1 MERTGSTMIEI
12 NNISYQYNAE
22 CPDEVKALNGVSL
35 SIKKGDFVCILGHN
49 GSGKSTLAKHLN
61 ALLMPVLGDVL
72 IDGINTRSEKELWQI
87 RKKVGFVFQNP
98 DSQLVAPTVEE
109 ELAFGPENIGIP
121 REEILSRI
129 DKALEIIGLVRYRT
143 SPPHLL
149 SGGQKQRVAIAS
161 VLTMDPEY
169 LVLDEPTAML
179 DPLGQSEVLNTLKEL
194 NENRNITVILVTQN
208 MSDTVFA
215 KRVIVMNGGEV
226 VLDDSPQEVFSRIEL
241 LRSYSLEAPP
251 MALLSHELRKSKI
264 AVSPGILTVQDMAEA
279 LQSL

>member
-1 MERTGSTMIEI
+1 MIEI
-12 NNISYQYNAE
+12 KDVSHQYNVE
-22 CPDEVKALNGVSL
+22 SPDEVKALDRVSL
-35 SIKKGDFVCILGHN
+35 TIQKGDFVCILGHN
-49 GSGKSTLAKHLN
+49 GSGKSTLAKHMN
-61 ALLMPVLGDVL
+61 ALLLPSRGDVL
-72 IDGINTRSEKELWQI
+72 IDGISTKSEKELWQI

-129 DKALEIIGLVRYRT
+129 DKALEIIGLARYRT

-161 VLTMDPEY
+161 VLTMNPEY

-179 DPLGQSEVLNTLKEL
+179 DPLGQSEVLNTLREL
-194 NENRNITVILVTQN
+194 NLNRNITIILVTQN
-208 MSDTVFA
+208 MSDTVYA
-215 KRVIVMNGGEV
+215 KRVIVMNAGTV
-226 VLDDSPQEVFSRIEL
+226 VLDNSPQAVFSRIEL

-251 MALLSHELRKSKI
+251 MAILSHELRKSGIKI
-264 AVSPGILTVQDMAEA
+264 SPGILTVEEMAEA
-279 LQSL
+279 LSLL

>member
-1 MERTGSTMIEI
+1 MIEI
-12 NNISYQYNAE
+12 KDVSHQYNVE
-22 CPDEVKALNGVSL
+22 SPDEVKALDRVSL
-35 SIKKGDFVCILGHN
+35 TIQKGDFVCILGHN
-49 GSGKSTLAKHLN
+49 GSGKSTLAKHMN
-61 ALLMPVLGDVL
+61 ALLLPSRGDVL
-72 IDGINTRSEKELWQI
+72 IDGISTKSEKELWQI

-129 DKALEIIGLVRYRT
+129 EKALDIIGLARYRT

-161 VLTMDPEY
+161 VLTMNPEY

-179 DPLGQSEVLNTLKEL
+179 DPLGQSEVLNTLREL
-194 NENRNITVILVTQN
+194 NLNRNITVVLVTQN
-208 MSDTVFA
+208 MSDTVYA
-215 KRVIVMNGGEV
+215 KRVIVMNAGTV
-226 VLDDSPQEVFSRIEL
+226 VLDNSPQAVFSRIEL

-251 MALLSHELRKSKI
+251 MAILSHELRKSGI
-264 AVSPGILTVQDMAEA
+264 NISPGILTVEEMAEA
-279 LQSL
+279 LSLL

>member
-1 MERTGSTMIEI
+1 MIEI
-12 NNISYQYNAE
+12 NNISHHYSAE
-22 CPDEVKALNGVSL
+22 CPDSVKALDGVSL
-35 SIKKGDFVCILGHN
+35 TVQKGDFVCILGHN
-49 GSGKSTLAKHLN
+49 GSGKPTLAKHLN
-61 ALLMPVLGDVL
+61 ALLLPSEGDVL
-72 IDGINTRSEKELWQI
+72 IDGINTKSEKELWQI

-129 DKALEIIGLVRYRT
+129 ERALQIIDLGRFRT

-179 DPLGQSEVLNTLKEL
+179 DPLGQREVLGTLEEL
-194 NENRNITVILVTQN
+194 NSQRNITVILVTQN

-215 KRVIVMNGGEV
+215 KRVVVMNSGRV
-226 VLDDSPQEVFSRIEL
+226 VLDDSPRKVFSEIEL

-251 MALLSHELRKSKI
+251 MALLCHELRGSGVRM
-264 AVSPGILTVQDMAEA
+264 APGILTVQEMAEA
-279 LQSL
+279 LCSL

>member
-1 MERTGSTMIEI
+1 MIEI
-12 NNISYQYNAE
+12 KDVSHQYNLE
-22 CPDEVKALNGVSL
+22 SPDEVKALDGVSL
-35 SIKKGDFVCILGHN
+35 TIHKGDFVCILGHN
-49 GSGKSTLAKHLN
+49 GSGKSTLAKHMN
-61 ALLMPVLGDVL
+61 ALLLPSRGDVL
-72 IDGINTRSEKELWQI
+72 IDGISTKSEKELWQI

-129 DKALEIIGLVRYRT
+129 DKALEIIGLARYRT

-161 VLTMDPEY
+161 VLTMNPEY

-179 DPLGQSEVLNTLKEL
+179 DPLGQSEVLNTLREL
-194 NENRNITVILVTQN
+194 NLNRNITVVLVTQN
-208 MSDTVFA
+208 MSDTVYA
-215 KRVIVMNGGEV
+215 KRVIVMNAGTV
-226 VLDDSPQEVFSRIEL
+226 VLDNSPQAVFSSIEL

-251 MALLSHELRKSKI
+251 MAILSHELRKSGIKI
-264 AVSPGILTVQDMAEA
+264 SPGILTVEEMAEA
-279 LQSL
+279 LSSL